1 MGAMGSKRETV
12 EEFREA
18 IDARE
23 FDRAFECTVA
33 EPIWRVFASEYQGRA
48 GIQQVMSYADQLYQV
63 DTLRREIQS
72 ITADDERVVV
82 RNIMRGKTKTGRDY
96 ENYYAHVYEFEGDK
110 IAKIWEYLDKDYTSR
125 IFDDIQLKR

>member
-1 MGAMGSKRETV
+1 MGSKRKTV
-12 EEFREA
+12 KKFRKA

-23 FDRAFECTVA
+23 FDRAFKHTVD

-48 GIQQVMSYADQLYQV
+48 GIERVMSYADQLYQV
-63 DTLRREIQS
+63 DTLRKEIQS

-96 ENYYAHVYEFEGDK
+96 ENYYVLVYEFEGEK
-110 IAKIWEYLDKDYTSR
+110 IAKIWEYLDKDYTNR
-125 IFDDIQLKR
+125 IFDDIQLAR